1 MSFKNIFKLLSGNIL
16 AQLITILFIP
26 VITRLFSPADFGQYT
41 LFIAILGFFGVIS
54 CLRYEIAISIPEKK
68 QDAIHL
74 VIGGSYILI
83 GMVFISSIMVALAG
97 LLFPFEIGKLGLT
110 NNLKYIPLG
119 LLLLGTYNLLSYYA
133 LREKNYSIVAQTKVA
148 QVSFI
153 SLSQI
158 LFHNFG
164 AKALILGYVIGQT
177 VGSISLFRKLKKD
190 LFVTKI
196 SFKKIKEL
204 LIEHKNFP
212 LYSTWGAM
220 LNNLGQSVPIVLFSL
235 FFGAKIAGLYAL
247 SYRLLVVPLGTISS
261 AVSSYFFSIA
271 REQIAN
277 KKIDTTIF
285 QIISILSKL
294 SLPFFLV
301 LLFLNK
307 DIYSLI
313 FGDKWGEVSTF
324 VKILVPWL
332 GCVFIISPISMFMEI
347 LGRQGENLTFQIILF
362 ISRALAITYGLINND
377 IIFVL
382 SLFSAVSVLCWLGL
396 LVRILVLSELKI
408 RKVLFELSKNLLIS
422 FILILPLIFYSLHVF
437 LGNYYFYLVVTLF
450 LIFFYYISVLI
461 EMRKNANV
469 G

>member
-1 MSFKNIFKLLSGNIL
+1 MNLKNIFKLLSGNIL

-26 VITRLFSPADFGQYT
+26 IITRLFSPADFGQYT

-54 CLRYEIAISIPEKK
+54 CLRYEIAISIPERK

-74 VIGGSYILI
+74 VVGGSYILI
-83 GMVFISSIMVALAG
+83 GMVLISSIIVTFAG
-97 LLFPFEIGKLGLT
+97 FLFPLEIGKLGLT
-110 NNLKYIPLG
+110 TNLKYIPLG

-177 VGSISLFRKLKKD
+177 IGSISLFRKFRKD
-190 LFVTKI
+190 LLVTKI
-196 SFKKIKEL
+196 SFKRIKEL
-204 LIEHKNFP
+204 LIEYKNFP

-220 LNNLGQSVPIVLFSL
+220 LNNLGQSVPIILFSL
-235 FFGAKIAGLYAL
+235 FFGTKIAGLYAL
-247 SYRLLVVPLGTISS
+247 SYRLLVVPLGTVSS

-277 KKIDTTIF
+277 KKIDITIF

-294 SLPFFLV
+294 SFPFFLL

-307 DIYSLI
+307 DIYILI
-313 FGDKWGEVSTF
+313 FGDKWGEVATF

-332 GCVFIISPISMFMEI
+332 GCVFVISPISMFMEI
-347 LGRQGENLTFQIILF
+347 LEHQGENLIFQIILF
-362 ISRALAITYGLINND
+362 MSRALAITYGLFNKD

-382 SLFSAVSVLCWLGL
+382 SLFSAVSVLCWVAL
-396 LVRILVLSELKI
+396 LMRILVLSQLKI
-408 RKVLFELSKNLLIS
+408 GCVLLEFFKNLLIS
-422 FILILPLIFYSLHVF
+422 LILLLPLIFYSLDF
-437 LGNYYFYLVVTLF
+437 FPGNYFFYLIITLF
-450 LIFFYYISVLI
+450 FILCYYVWILKG
-461 EMRKNANV
+461 MRKSENV